1 MALDIGPGLDAWC
14 QAHQA
19 TPLAGEVY
27 PWGPDLPVSVLP
39 VEIADADGNIVHTVV
54 GWCNN
59 PENMGVLE
67 PGPGIVYAAKSP
79 AVPDIPA
86 VDVTSFQ
93 VQLQIAM
100 GWPVEVLRSR
110 MIDAWARCEGGASH
124 NNPLNV
130 AAPLDGSWRYAGQ
143 TGFWNNLGTMGVV
156 NLATPQHGV
165 DAAAK
170 VLAQANMSHI
180 RNALQA
186 QDVPG
191 FLSGLATDPW
201 GTGVNC
207 VSTILGR

>member
-1 MALDIGPGLDAWC
+1 M
-14 QAHQA
+14 
-19 TPLAGEVY
+19 PLGNEVY

-67 PGPGIVYAAKSP
+67 PGPGIITVKKPAA
-79 AVPDIPA
+79 PDIPA
-86 VDVTSFQ
+86 VDVSSFQ
-93 VQLQIAM
+93 VQLQIVM
-100 GWPVEVLRSR
+100 GWPVEVVRTK

-143 TGFWNNLGTMGVV
+143 VGFWNNLGTMGVV

-170 VLAQANMSHI
+170 VLAQANMSDI
-180 RNALQA
+180 RVALFKQSIPEFLHALQ
-186 QDVPG
+186 
-191 FLSGLATDPW
+191 TDPW
-201 GTGVNC
+201 GTGVDC
-207 VSTILGR
+207 VRSILGS